1 MNKNKGKKWALNV
14 LWLVIAFNG
23 FKLLAGFAST
33 DPGGAAAMAIMTM
46 IGGIVVFCPIAYAI
60 VYFQKDAN

>member
-1 MNKNKGKKWALNV
+1 MNKNKGRKWALNV

-23 FKLLAGFAST
+23 FKLLAGFASA
-33 DPGGAAAMAIMTM
+33 DPGHAAAMAVMTM

-60 VYFQKDAN
+60 GYFQKDAS